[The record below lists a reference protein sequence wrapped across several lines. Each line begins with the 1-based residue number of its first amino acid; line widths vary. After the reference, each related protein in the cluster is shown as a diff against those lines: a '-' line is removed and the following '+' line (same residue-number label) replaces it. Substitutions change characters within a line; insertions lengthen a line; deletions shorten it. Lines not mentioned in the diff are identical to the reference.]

1 MEDEM
6 RIRSVLGTAAA
17 VLIATPL
24 AAQTITL
31 KLNSPAPPRS
41 YLHSGVFEP
50 WAKAVEADSG
60 GTLKIQMF
68 YGGTLGHFGVNYD
81 RVVDGVADIGFI
93 LTAMAGGKLKQQ
105 DVAALPYETKSSV
118 EAAVA
123 LWNIYEKGITAGE
136 FDQVKPLGI
145 WVFPNAALHT
155 KDPVKTLEDV
165 SGKKLVA
172 SNLIAAKITTALGG
186 TPLTLGPHE
195 AYQAISRG
203 TADGGLMP
211 FTGMAVFKIHE
222 VAKHHLDEAL
232 GSDSALL
239 MMNKQSYAK
248 LPPKAKAAIDK
259 HSYLTLSRKLGE
271 KTTEEWL
278 RTRNLVKDSVTS
290 LSPAEEKKWREAL
303 APIAK
308 EWAANTPNGAKVLEA
323 YRAEIKAEQARA
335 K

>member
-1 MEDEM
+1 MLT
-6 RIRSVLGTAAA
+6 RSILGAAAA

-24 AAQTITL
+24 AAQTVTL

-60 GTLKIQMF
+60 GTLKIQLF

-93 LTAMAGGKLKQQ
+93 LTSMAGGKLKQQ
-105 DVAALPYETKSSV
+105 DVAALPFETKTST

-123 LWNIYEKGITAGE
+123 LWKLYEKGVTAAE
-136 FDQVKPLGI
+136 FNQIKPLGI

-155 KDPVKTLEDV
+155 KDAVKTMDDV
-165 SGKKLVA
+165 KGKKIVA

-186 TPLTLGPHE
+186 TPVTLGPHE

-203 TADGGLMP
+203 TADGSLMP
-211 FTGMAVFKIHE
+211 FTGMAVFKVHE

-232 GSDSALL
+232 GSDSAMLF
-239 MMNKQSYAK
+239 MNKQSYDK
-248 LPPKAKAAIDK
+248 LPAKAKAAIDK
-259 HSYLTLSRKLGE
+259 NSYLSLSRKLGE
-271 KTTEEWL
+271 KTTAEWQ
-278 RTRNLVKDSVTS
+278 RTRNLVKDSVTT
-290 LSPAEEKKWREAL
+290 LAPAEQKKWQEAL

-308 EWAANTPNGAKVLEA
+308 EWAANTPGGDKVLA
-323 YRAEIKAEQARA
+323 AFRAEVAAERA
-335 K
+335 GSK

>member
-1 MEDEM
+1 MLT
-6 RIRSVLGTAAA
+6 RILGAAAA
-17 VLIATPL
+17 VLIASPL
-24 AAQTITL
+24 AAQTVTL

-41 YLHSGVFEP
+41 YLHGGVFEP

-68 YGGTLGHFGVNYD
+68 YGGTIGHFGVNYD

-105 DVAALPYETKSSV
+105 DVASLPYETRTSI

-123 LWNIYEKGITAGE
+123 LWKIYEKGVTAAE
-136 FDQVKPLGI
+136 FSQVKPLAI

-165 SGKKLVA
+165 RGKKLVA
-172 SNLIAAKITTALGG
+172 SNLIAARITTALGA

-203 TADGGLMP
+203 TADGALMP
-211 FTGMAVFKIHE
+211 FTGMAVFKINE
-222 VAKHHLDEAL
+222 VVKHHLDEAL

-239 MMNKQSYAK
+239 FMNKQKYDS
-248 LPPKAKAAIDK
+248 LPAQAKAAIDK

-271 KTTEEWL
+271 KTTEEWQ
-278 RTRNLVKDSVTS
+278 RTRNIVKDRVTT
-290 LSPAEEKKWREAL
+290 LAPVEEKKWQEAL

-308 EWAANTPNGAKVLEA
+308 DWAASTPDGAKVLA
-323 YRAEIKAEQARA
+323 AFRAEVKAFRA
-335 K
+335 GQK

>member
-1 MEDEM
+1 MLT
-6 RIRSVLGTAAA
+6 RSILGAVAA
-17 VLIATPL
+17 VLIAAPV

-50 WAKAVEADSG
+50 WAKAVEADAG

-68 YGGTLGHFGVNYD
+68 YGGTLGHFGVTYD

-105 DVAALPYETKSSV
+105 DVASLPFETKTST

-123 LWNIYEKGITAGE
+123 LWKLYEKGVTAPE
-136 FDQVKPLGI
+136 FNQIKPLGI

-155 KDPVKTLEDV
+155 KDLVKALEDV
-165 SGKKLVA
+165 KGKKLVA
-172 SNLIAAKITTALGG
+172 SNLIAAKIATSLGA
-186 TPLTLGPHE
+186 TPVTFRPDE

-203 TADGGLMP
+203 IADGGLMP
-211 FTGMAVFKIHE
+211 FTGMAVFKVNE
-222 VAKHHLDEAL
+222 VAKHHLDAAL

-239 MMNKQSYAK
+239 FMNKQKYDS
-248 LPPKAKAAIDK
+248 LPAQAKAAIDK
-259 HSYLTLSRKLGE
+259 HSYLPLTEKLGA

-278 RTRNLVKDSVTS
+278 RTRNIVKDRVVT
-290 LSPAEEKKWREAL
+290 LSPAEEKRWQEAL

-308 EWAANTPNGAKVLEA
+308 DWAANTPSGAKVLEA
-323 YRAEIKAEQARA
+323 FRAEVATVRA
-335 K
+335 GKK

>member
-1 MEDEM
+1 MLT
-6 RIRSVLGTAAA
+6 RSILGAAAA

-24 AAQTITL
+24 AAQTVTL

-93 LTAMAGGKLKQQ
+93 LTGMAGGKLKQQ
-105 DVAALPYETKSSV
+105 DVAALPFETKTST

-123 LWNIYEKGITAGE
+123 LWRLYEKGVTAAE
-136 FDQVKPLGI
+136 FNQIKPLGI

-155 KDPVKTLEDV
+155 KEPVKTLEDMK
-165 SGKKLVA
+165 GKKIVA
-172 SNLIAAKITTALGG
+172 SNLAAAKITTALGG
-186 TPLTLGPHE
+186 TPVTLGPHE

-211 FTGMAVFKIHE
+211 FTGMAVFKVNE

-232 GSDSALL
+232 GSDSAMLF
-239 MMNKQSYAK
+239 MNKQSYDK
-248 LPPKAKAAIDK
+248 LPAKAKAAIDK
-259 HSYLTLSRKLGE
+259 NSYLPLARKLGE
-271 KTTEEWL
+271 KTTAEWE
-278 RTRNLVKDSVTS
+278 RTRNLVKDRVTT
-290 LSPAEEKKWREAL
+290 LAPAEQKRWQEAL

-308 EWAANTPNGAKVLEA
+308 DWAANTPGGDKVLA
-323 YRAEIKAEQARA
+323 AFRAEVAAERA
-335 K
+335 GK